1 MAKGA
6 ARVRP
11 ALKQAWR
18 RLRGGELTPARAAL
32 SVGVGL
38 CIGMLPLYGVH
49 WALVIGVCLP
59 LRLDV
64 PVAYLAANI
73 SVPFIAPF
81 LLLGEVQT
89 GSLAMTGALLPLTA
103 DGMRSRGAGDYA
115 AQLAVGTA
123 ILAPLSALV
132 AGALTYVLVRLKRG
146 WRAPSKVE
154 EKGAEG
160 VGT

>member
-1 MAKGA
+1 MSKGA
-6 ARVRP
+6 SRVRP
-11 ALKQAWR
+11 ALAQAWK

-49 WALVIGVCLP
+49 WALVLGVCLP

-81 LLLGEVQT
+81 LVLAEVQT

-103 DGMRSRGAGDYA
+103 DGLRSRGAGDYA
-115 AQLAVGTA
+115 TQLVLGTA
-123 ILAPLSALV
+123 LLAPSSALV

-146 WRAPSKVE
+146 WSKPPPPA
-154 EKGAEG
+154 EKEQPL
-160 VGT
+160 GT